1 MIKIKNHKNSYK
13 RQRKQIKNQNQNDK
27 TKINIVTIEKN
38 HKINLK
44 DRIKNHNYYGCCCRR
59 RRNNKNYKPDL
70 KDKIKNHKNSDKRET
85 KQIKNKRKITK
96 LKSSVLKIFF
106 ASKNIKLIFIILI
119 C

>member
-1 MIKIKNHKNSYK
+1 
-13 RQRKQIKNQNQNDK
+13 
-27 TKINIVTIEKN
+27 
-38 HKINLK
+38 
-44 DRIKNHNYYGCCCRR
+44 
-59 RRNNKNYKPDL
+59 L
-70 KDKIKNHKNSDKRET
+70 KDKIKNHKNSDKREK